1 MRSPAV
7 FLDRDGTL
15 VEEVNFLSRVEDL
28 RVFPYSVQAVCSL
41 KEHGFKVF
49 VVTNQSGI
57 ARRKFAEPA
66 MHSIHLE
73 IQNQLGGLIDAFYY
87 CPHLPDA
94 GCRCRKPDTGMIE
107 AAARDYDID
116 LAKSWMVGD
125 KKLDVE
131 TGKNALLRTALVLT
145 GYGAA
150 HRATLEFEPDIITT
164 DLGDAVTQ
172 ICLGTAEV
180 VV

>member
-1 MRSPAV
+1 MPQPAI

-28 RVFPYSVQAVCSL
+28 RVFSYSRQAVRSL
-41 KEHGFKVF
+41 KEHGFRIF

-57 ARRKFAEPA
+57 ARRKFAETA
-66 MHSIHLE
+66 MHSIHEE
-73 IQNQLGGLIDAFYY
+73 IQNQLDGLIDAFYY

-107 AAARDYDID
+107 AAARDFDID
-116 LAKSWMVGD
+116 LTRSWMVGD

-150 HRATLEFEPDIITT
+150 HRATLNFEPEMITP

-172 ICLGTAEV
+172 ICLSTAKV